1 MLFSVGQCLP
11 LGGEG
16 GGGGKE
22 AACNPSADSLIHPEI
37 KLTHTAF
44 PFALYPSALEP
55 IACEQA
61 LHLGEP
67 REVTREQHAKGETS
81 ARSRVLSPEMESLL
95 AAVAGY
101 GAN

>member
-1 MLFSVGQCLP
+1 MSSF
-11 LGGEG
+11 GGRG

-81 ARSRVLSPEMESLL
+81 ARSRVLSPEVESLL

>member
-1 MLFSVGQCLP
+1 MSSF
-11 LGGEG
+11 GGR

-61 LHLGEP
+61 VHLGEP

>member
-1 MLFSVGQCLP
+1 MSSFGGRG
-11 LGGEG
+11 GGEG
-16 GGGGKE
+16 GGKE
-22 AACNPSADSLIHPEI
+22 AECNPSADSLIHPEI

-55 IACEQA
+55 IACERA

-81 ARSRVLSPEMESLL
+81 ARSRVLSPEVESLL